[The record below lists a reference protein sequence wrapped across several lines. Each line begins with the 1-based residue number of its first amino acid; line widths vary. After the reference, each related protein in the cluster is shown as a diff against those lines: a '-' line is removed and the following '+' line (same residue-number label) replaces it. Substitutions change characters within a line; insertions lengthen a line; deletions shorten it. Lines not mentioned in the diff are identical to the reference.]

1 MGWSTGSLV
10 VGDTT
15 LSVSCS
21 DKIARWNVVGVQ
33 GALLSYFLQPIYL
46 SSITVGL
53 PHISPEN
60 FNFEDNL
67 KCALYDR
74 IRHLENEL
82 TSPFPVNQPLFLA
95 APVPL
100 KDFQQSETECLKFAA
115 KDLRWWAHSRSWF
128 SGLEQSYSYR
138 RNG

>member
-100 KDFQQSETECLKFAA
+100 KDFQQSESSANTLTCGNCIKRFILLHGFLSHRIQLNA
-115 KDLRWWAHSRSWF
+115 
-128 SGLEQSYSYR
+128 
-138 RNG
+138 

>member
-1 MGWSTGSLV
+1 MVTGSLV

-21 DKIARWNVVGVQ
+21 DKIARWNVVG
-33 GALLSYFLQPIYL
+33 ALLSYFLCL
-46 SSITVGL
+46 
-53 PHISPEN
+53 ISPEN

-67 KCALYDR
+67 KSALYDR

-100 KDFQQSETECLKFAA
+100 KDFQ
-115 KDLRWWAHSRSWF
+115 
-128 SGLEQSYSYR
+128 
-138 RNG
+138 

>member
-1 MGWSTGSLV
+1 VNLI
-10 VGDTT
+10 
-15 LSVSCS
+15 SV
-21 DKIARWNVVGVQ
+21 INYIFWLIVHLIP

-82 TSPFPVNQPLFLA
+82 TSPFPVNQVCGPLSLS
-95 APVPL
+95 V
-100 KDFQQSETECLKFAA
+100 TEIKNEL
-115 KDLRWWAHSRSWF
+115 
-128 SGLEQSYSYR
+128 
-138 RNG
+138 

>member
-1 MGWSTGSLV
+1 MTPRGWSTGSLV

-21 DKIARWNVVGVQ
+21 NKIARWNVVGVQ
-33 GALLSYFLQPIYL
+33 GALLSYILQPIDL

-53 PHISPEN
+53 PHINPEN

-67 KCALYDR
+67 KSALYDR

-82 TSPFPVNQPLFLA
+82 TSPFPVNQPLFIA

-100 KDFQQSETECLKFAA
+100 KDFQ
-115 KDLRWWAHSRSWF
+115 
-128 SGLEQSYSYR
+128 
-138 RNG
+138 